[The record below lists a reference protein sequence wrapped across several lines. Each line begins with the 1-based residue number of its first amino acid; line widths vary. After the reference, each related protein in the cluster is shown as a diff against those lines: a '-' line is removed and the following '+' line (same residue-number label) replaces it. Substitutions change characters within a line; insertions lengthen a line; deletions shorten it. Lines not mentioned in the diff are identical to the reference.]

1 MEPIGKAML
10 RGTYQQMAH
19 KIWQHKLL
27 RAEVVKYVLRSIAAE
42 CSSLCSTKNQSMAR
56 QSNSQDMMNFDFESL
71 CLEWKNKA
79 PLFYSFL
86 MSCAL
91 SGRRKDV
98 KTVSWL
104 PSVAMAG
111 AVLLRERSRGMDAV
125 QLLVTV
131 LIRSSANQVLFLI
144 AIESANI
151 LCLYHPTSGLR
162 QILHFDWLCY

>member
-1 MEPIGKAML
+1 M
-10 RGTYQQMAH
+10 
-19 KIWQHKLL
+19 
-27 RAEVVKYVLRSIAAE
+27 
-42 CSSLCSTKNQSMAR
+42 
-56 QSNSQDMMNFDFESL
+56 
-71 CLEWKNKA
+71 
-79 PLFYSFL
+79 
-86 MSCAL
+86 
-91 SGRRKDV
+91 

-104 PSVAMAG
+104 PSMEMAG